1 MEIEELYFY
10 SVQKLRL
17 AQFPPVTE
25 GPEILAEFLGIN
37 YEKGSVEGA
46 SVFFLLISFIL
57 FFLSYLV
64 NMVLLLPAIFS
75 VVISI
80 SLLIIPNIFFFL
92 HKVKFYNDLVMFC
105 TIFLTQA
112 PYTNIYNAFESAIKE
127 TNSPIFKRGLVL
139 LEIGEVSNVSDS
151 IGWLKNFT
159 KKHIGYDAYTMLS
172 IVEQEISKPQPAYL
186 DVLKEIMMISKRVT
200 TSTTKK
206 FVGNLNLALGLVGVA
221 PAMILTLLPFGFVM
235 EGIGVNISY
244 MISSEILFFINFMAM
259 YLIASSLPVGGGSF
273 DQQKISWDA
282 VSKILDIKKI
292 NLPDISSYMLLV
304 STLFVLLGWINP
316 LFFSAAGVALILFSI
331 PSLNYERYLSRAVQ
345 EFPTLQEF
353 VRIAGERLKRD
364 NSLEQALNQRLAV
377 AKAFKIGDIK
387 TVLPFEEFLIVEN
400 MLLKMGEF
408 GKSLGASLDKIA
420 DYIEGSI
427 SQKLDI
433 LQTFQSIR
441 LTIFILLI
449 FIPLLP
455 TLIVYMVKHMGLQ
468 FSLSTSGSSSI
479 ISGSSFMLFMGEL
492 KHANLKL
499 IAAGTLTVSFFTNLL
514 LSVIASFASGVY
526 YKDRYRFYCMISGV
540 AFTITGII
548 LYMII

>member
-1 MEIEELYFY
+1 MKIEELYFY
-10 SVQKLRL
+10 SVQKLRI
-17 AQFPPVTE
+17 AQLTPVTE

-46 SVFFLLISFIL
+46 SATFLLISFIL

-64 NMVLLLPAIFS
+64 NMIFLLPAIFS
-75 VVISI
+75 IVISV
-80 SLLIIPNIFFFL
+80 SLLIISNIFFFL
-92 HKVKFYNDLVMFC
+92 HKVRFYNDLLLFC

-127 TNSPIFKRGLVL
+127 TSSPIFKRDIVM
-139 LEIGEVSNVSDS
+139 LETGEVSNVSDAV
-151 IGWLKNFT
+151 GWLKNIT

-186 DVLKEIMMISKRVT
+186 DVLKEIMLISKRLT
-200 TSTTKK
+200 YSTTKK
-206 FVGNLNLALGLVGVA
+206 FVGNLNLSLGLVGVA
-221 PAMILTLLPFGFVM
+221 PAMILTLIPFGLVM

-244 MISSEILFFINFMAM
+244 MISAEIIFCINLMAM

-273 DQQKISWDA
+273 DQRKISWDA
-282 VSKILDIKKI
+282 VNKILDIKKI
-292 NLPDISSYMLLV
+292 NLPDISPYMLLF
-304 STLFVLLGWINP
+304 STLLVFLGWINP
-316 LFFSAAGVALILFSI
+316 LFFSAAGIALILFSI

-364 NSLEQALNQRLAV
+364 NSLEQALNQSLPV
-377 AKAFKIGDIK
+377 AKAFRIGDIK

-400 MLLKMGEF
+400 MIKKMGEF
-408 GKSLGASLDKIA
+408 GKSLGASLDKTA

-433 LQTFQSIR
+433 LQSFQSLR

-455 TLIVYMVKHMGLQ
+455 TLIVYMVKHMGMQ
-468 FSLSTSGSSSI
+468 FSISTSGSGSI
-479 ISGSSFMLFMGEL
+479 ISGSSFMIFMGEL
-492 KHANLKL
+492 KHANLKV
-499 IAAGTLTVSFFTNLL
+499 IAAGTLAVSFFTNLL

-540 AFTITGII
+540 AFII
-548 LYMII
+548 AGVILNMIV